1 MLVLETLK
9 KHFIFDRIFNLM
21 PYSNNMQALHRDLTE
36 LVRDE
41 YEPNYR
47 FIFLHYDTDYHI
59 GDQPGFVL
67 INLQR
72 ILHSLDI
79 SNYFCLILTQKNLT
93 DHLEQIRIQETND
106 DCAIDSIQHNLQD
119 LLHFPNTFQ
128 TISPSCIEKKYI
140 CLNRA
145 RRNHRRILFSL
156 LKDKNLLDYGL
167 VSYCD
172 KQKND

>member
-9 KHFIFDRIFNLM
+9 KHFIFDRIFNLLK
-21 PYSNNMQALHRDLTE
+21 YSNNMQALQQDLSVF
-36 LVRDE
+36 VRDE
-41 YEPNYR
+41 YEVNYR
-47 FIFLHYDTDYHI
+47 FIFLHYDTDYHLN
-59 GDQPGFVL
+59 DQPGFIL

-72 ILHSLDI
+72 ILQSLGI

-93 DHLEQIRIQETND
+93 NHLEQIRIQETND

-128 TISPSCIEKKYI
+128 TLSSACIEKKFI
-140 CLNRA
+140 CLNNV

-156 LKDKNLLDYGL
+156 LKDKNLLDHGL
-167 VSYCD
+167 VSYCA
-172 KQKND
+172 KQHD